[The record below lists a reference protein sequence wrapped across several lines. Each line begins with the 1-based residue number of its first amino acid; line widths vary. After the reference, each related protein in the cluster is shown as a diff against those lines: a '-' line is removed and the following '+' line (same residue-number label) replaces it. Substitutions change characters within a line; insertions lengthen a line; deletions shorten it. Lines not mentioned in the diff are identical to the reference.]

1 MRKIEIKEF
10 FGKVLAEIFVDKYN
24 CIVCDEELRD
34 TSKYGLCEQCES
46 KLTFIQSR
54 ICKKCGR
61 LQINEADYC
70 LTCQQHKREFDFARS
85 CIVYDD
91 VAKEIVRGIKF
102 GGKKYFAKYIANFLV
117 EKYHSAFDGVKID
130 VVIPV
135 PITKK
140 KKKSR
145 GYNQSWEIA
154 RSFAK
159 AVDLLADNDIVVK
172 IKDTKEQA
180 RLSGVE
186 REENTVGA
194 FEVKDADKV
203 KDKIALIVDDVMTT
217 GSTASEIARILKKA
231 KAKEVYLLT
240 FASTRYKVEGERLEQ
255 ERKQDTAQEENLTQE
270 EKDQE
275 NVQDASQQ
283 EIQNQQ

>member
-34 TSKYGLCEQCES
+34 TSKYGLCEQCKS
-46 KLTFIQSR
+46 KLTFIQSK

-194 FEVKDADKV
+194 FEVKD
-203 KDKIALIVDDVMTT
+203 KIALIVDDVMTT

-240 FASTRYKVEGERLEQ
+240 FASTRYKVEGE
-255 ERKQDTAQEENLTQE
+255 
-270 EKDQE
+270 
-275 NVQDASQQ
+275 DASQQ